1 MRSLR
6 FREPVS
12 KELVYTFWVL
22 QALDVY
28 TTNEGMKWD
37 CVTEVNPLLPEVPH
51 LDRIL
56 LHKFV
61 FLTPFYQLEKEKLI
75 SNQEMWF
82 PLVFS
87 AYVVHNNFKVINR
100 AERLCSRR

>member
-1 MRSLR
+1 
-6 FREPVS
+6 
-12 KELVYTFWVL
+12 
-22 QALDVY
+22 
-28 TTNEGMKWD
+28 MKWD

-56 LHKFV
+56 LHKFI

-75 SNQEMWF
+75 TNQEMWF

-87 AYVVHNNFKVINR
+87 AYVVNNNFKVINR